1 MNSPERNVFFQ
12 AARSGRAGPP
22 RSVFSHPD
30 CTVGTGI
37 APVQLA
43 LADFLLTAGRG
54 SHPALKTFY
63 SVADSQYST
72 FFVKCNRFFRI
83 SAVVFG
89 ETIQSRCRRRRPRRP
104 RRGQRGASETVG
116 RMRSHLPCR
125 GRRPDAPAET
135 PRFLIIR
142 RANPQTLACREGA
155 SPLPAVDAP
164 TNADVGRMRK
174 HEADSPYL
182 VLCCGWCCTE
192 GASLFPTTGVGADS
206 PGVGSCF
213 WRVLRGKGKPFPP
226 MERRSDFD
234 STTPCGDKACPFLKV
249 RCYLFLLPL
258 SPAHPTIPSSIS
270 SKQPYMCIAA

>member
-12 AARSGRAGPP
+12 AARSGRTGPP
-22 RSVFSHPD
+22 RSVFFHPD

-125 GRRPDAPAET
+125 GRRPDAPAGT
-135 PRFLIIR
+135 PWFSIIR
-142 RANPQTLACREGA
+142 RANPQMSPCRERRPRRSAQYHLGFQKTSGESA
-155 SPLPAVDAP
+155 DAP
-164 TNADVGRMRK
+164 
-174 HEADSPYL
+174 
-182 VLCCGWCCTE
+182 
-192 GASLFPTTGVGADS
+192 
-206 PGVGSCF
+206 
-213 WRVLRGKGKPFPP
+213 
-226 MERRSDFD
+226 
-234 STTPCGDKACPFLKV
+234 
-249 RCYLFLLPL
+249 
-258 SPAHPTIPSSIS
+258 
-270 SKQPYMCIAA
+270 

>member
-1 MNSPERNVFFQ
+1 MLLACSWFRSSKKDLPERNVFFQ

-22 RSVFSHPD
+22 RSVFFHPD

-104 RRGQRGASETVG
+104 RREHPGFQSYVG
-116 RMRSHLPCR
+116 RIRNRLR
-125 GRRPDAPAET
+125 
-135 PRFLIIR
+135 IR
-142 RANPQTLACREGA
+142 RGFAHAAGV
-155 SPLPAVDAP
+155 PA
-164 TNADVGRMRK
+164 RK
-174 HEADSPYL
+174 GQAL
-182 VLCCGWCCTE
+182 
-192 GASLFPTTGVGADS
+192 SLQWGGYEFAGGGIDPSARAARGVGA
-206 PGVGSCF
+206 PPPTGFVRMRRGWNRVFGGSCGFLF
-213 WRVLRGKGKPFPP
+213 WSVPAVWAAQPVVTTAVL
-226 MERRSDFD
+226 
-234 STTPCGDKACPFLKV
+234 V
-249 RCYLFLLPL
+249 
-258 SPAHPTIPSSIS
+258 
-270 SKQPYMCIAA
+270 AAS